1 MKTKDSWTITDIE
14 EIDTGMSQIKGNK
27 RDLNQINQ
35 TKQKESQGIVIDL
48 TDQKKIKKAKK
59 RRKNKKKTIQ
69 KQPIH
74 QEQIHKRNNRKKLP
88 FSLTKGFSKWTIGE
102 KITGCALLLL
112 FALGLL
118 ILAECQ
124 VITSLN
130 HDISTEKTT
139 LETIQASNDSKNGQ
153 LLDKQD
159 LSAIEA
165 TVREYGMT
173 EPSADQYVY
182 ETEIPEEMASADS
195 DAQK

>member
-1 MKTKDSWTITDIE
+1 MKTKDSWTITEIE
-14 EIDTGMSQIKGNK
+14 EIDTGTPQIKGK
-27 RDLNQINQ
+27 KTDLNQ
-35 TKQKESQGIVIDL
+35 TRQKEAHGIVIDL
-48 TDQKKIKKAKK
+48 SDQKKSKKAKK
-59 RRKNKKKTIQ
+59 RRKSKKKTMH
-69 KQPIH
+69 KQPVH
-74 QEQIHKRNNRKKLP
+74 QEQVHKQSNRKKAS
-88 FSLTKGFSKWTIGE
+88 FSFTKRFSKLTIGE
-102 KITGCALLLL
+102 KVTGCALLLL

-124 VITSLN
+124 VITTLN
-130 HDISTEKTT
+130 HDISTEKTA

-182 ETEIPEEMASADS
+182 ETEITEEMASADS